1 MEYLSLIGTVT
12 ILNLFAAVSPG
23 PDFVVTVRN
32 SLCFSRRSGIFTG
45 LGISVGLMVHLL
57 NCAAGIGYII
67 SKSIVLFSIIKLL
80 GAGYLIYMG
89 ISSFTAK
96 ISKLDL
102 TKEPSAIDLKRIQ
115 AFKIGFLTNILNP
128 KVTLFLLSLFSFVI
142 GSETPFYIVL
152 TISLIIIATAL
163 IWFIIVSIF
172 FTQKKVQMAYLKY
185 EKLMN
190 RVLGGFLL
198 FLGVKIALTFF

>member
-1 MEYLSLIGTVT
+1 MEYLPLIGTVT
-12 ILNLFAAVSPG
+12 LLNLLAAMSPG

-32 SLCFSRRSGIFTG
+32 SLCYSRRSGIFTG
-45 LGISVGLMVHLL
+45 LGISVGLVVHLL
-57 NCAAGIGYII
+57 YCAAGIGYII
-67 SKSIVLFSIIKLL
+67 SKSVVLFSIIKLL

-89 ISSFTAK
+89 IISFTAK

-102 TKEPSAIDLKRIQ
+102 TKEHSAIDLKRMQ

-142 GSETPFYIVL
+142 GTETPFYIVL
-152 TISLIIIATAL
+152 TISLIIVATAL

-172 FTQKKVQMAYLKY
+172 FTQQKVQRAYLKY

-190 RVLGGFLL
+190 RVLGSFLL